1 MLFALL
7 LAGALAGCGGS
18 GSNGPTTV
26 SRTSS
31 SATSAGAT
39 RRTTTVASATTSTR
53 EVSSVTHARTTTTRP
68 STTRRASTST
78 STSTSTSAST
88 SARTSTRVARTRSR
102 PASPLDLA
110 AAIAVCQREV
120 SSAPLT
126 TAESS
131 QLSRLCVTAATLGR
145 RQLGAA
151 ERRICLTVI
160 EDSAPGLSGPA
171 IIAARQS
178 CARY

>member
-68 STTRRASTST
+68 STTRRA